1 MRKALSFF
9 AIAAFAASPGVAQEG
24 GVPTVFPTT
33 PAKAVEATRDCAAAT
48 SRSTVS
54 DEVMLGR
61 GWGPAEYRDAEGKT
75 LEADNLA
82 VKGFWKPDGYPV
94 ILVDLSEP
102 KKPKQC
108 RIMSG
113 YDDGFAY
120 SDVVL
125 ELTNAFGPPRTSTE
139 DGRMGFLSNR
149 HMIALAQKK
158 TPNQSLF
165 VILVQELGE

>member
-54 DEVMLGR
+54 DEVMLAR
-61 GWGPAEYRDAEGKT
+61 GWGPTEYRDAEGKT
-75 LEADNLA
+75 LEAGNLA

-102 KKPKQC
+102 EKPKQC

-113 YDDGFAY
+113 YDDGY
-120 SDVVL
+120 SYGDIVL
-125 ELTNAFGPPRTSTE
+125 EFTNAFGPPRTSTE
-139 DGRMGFLSNR
+139 DGRMGFQSNR
-149 HMIALAQKK
+149 HIIALASKEDK
-158 TPNQSLF
+158 GKRIF
-165 VILVQELGE
+165 AVLVQELGE